1 MDAEVMKKLEENIN
15 NESNEKSE
23 EECKKERFF
32 WTNNTDFKC

>member
-23 EECKKERFF
+23 ECKKERFF
-32 WTNNTDFKC
+32 